1 MEGGLTRGQLAQRAE
16 INLETVRFY
25 EQQGLLAAPSRT
37 ASGYRKFAEAEVD
50 RLAFVKRAKGLGF
63 SLKEIRELLI
73 FQDEHAD
80 ACAEVRELLKKKL
93 AVVREKQ
100 AELEKLEVHLRSAL
114 RKCNRAL
121 VRQSQK
127 RKPCP
132 VLNQMADSNPLGNH
146 GGSHVRTD
154 KPRG

>member
-1 MEGGLTRGQLAQRAE
+1 MEGLTRGQLAKRVQ

-25 EQQGLLAAPSRT
+25 EQEGLLAAPSRT
-37 ASGYRKFAEAEVD
+37 ASGYRKFAEADVG
-50 RLAFVKRAKGLGF
+50 RLVFVKRAKSLGF
-63 SLKEIRELLI
+63 SLKEIRELLV

-93 AVVREKQ
+93 AVVHEKQ
-100 AELEKLEVHLRSAL
+100 TELERLETHLRSAL

-121 VRQSQK
+121 ARQSQQ

-132 VLNQMADSNPLGNH
+132 VLD
-146 GGSHVRTD
+146 
-154 KPRG
+154 

>member
-1 MEGGLTRGQLAQRAE
+1 MEGLTRGQLAKRAR

-25 EQQGLLAAPSRT
+25 EQEGLLAAPSRT
-37 ASGYRKFAEAEVD
+37 ASGYRKFAEAEVG
-50 RLAFVKRAKGLGF
+50 RLAFVRRAKSLGF

-73 FQDEHAD
+73 FQDEPAD

-100 AELEKLEVHLRSAL
+100 SELEKLEAHLRSAL

-121 VRQSQK
+121 ARQSQQQEA
-127 RKPCP
+127 CP
-132 VLNQMADSNPLGNH
+132 VLDQMTDPDPHRNH
-146 GGSHVRTD
+146 GGSHA
-154 KPRG
+154 